1 MTLIPITRQKPKRVN
16 PIGPRNAKIV
26 LVGEAPGK
34 EENETGIPFTGSSG
48 HLLTQLLKQAGIDR
62 AECYITN
69 VVKFRPPDNKLS
81 RLEEIGCSLSESMK
95 ELRER
100 L

>member
-1 MTLIPITRQKPKRVN
+1 MFKMTLIPITRQKPKRVN

-62 AECYITN
+62 ADCK
-69 VVKFRPPDNKLS
+69 V
-81 RLEEIGCSLSESMK
+81 
-95 ELRER
+95 
-100 L
+100 